1 MLTYMDGGKAIT
13 PTSSR
18 STDSTNTDTQPGGM
32 EHAYTAASVDSLLAK
47 LLSSKEMRGSA
58 DSSAAGA
65 ETALL
70 AVSFFL
76 ALSLAMLRMM

>member
-1 MLTYMDGGKAIT
+1 MLTYMDGGIAIT

-18 STDSTNTDTQPGGM
+18 STDSTNTDTQPSRK
-32 EHAYTAASVDSLLAK
+32 EHAYTAVSVDSLLTK
-47 LLSSKEMRGSA
+47 VSSKEMRGSV